1 MLTTK
6 QQNKWICLITAVL
19 LSFGAAGCSRF
30 QSGEMPEE
38 SDDHVEE
45 TLPKET
51 TPDETDQPVTSGYLT
66 IPEISLS
73 KAEALPY
80 PEDTALFSAAPIG
93 GEPVVYFFDN
103 NLTFYI
109 QTYLYSETEAAKEYY
124 TGTLTLPDGITD
136 GTVIYA
142 SRGGGSGEVD
152 IIVKAVH
159 ENEQVYLD
167 YYFNWNNENYLP
179 GSVVVLDDLQVQHL
193 IETIAFTENKSDNT
207 TEKNFVTLPDNFI
220 FPITDG
226 STSTTNLDK
235 AIRNAILGGDQT
247 VAHTKTYTSFRNLL
261 DGKCELIFTTPLSA
275 SQLQDMEREGFR
287 HEAEPVAGEGF
298 VFVVNKDNPV
308 DTLTVEQIKGIYS
321 GEITNWKEV
330 GGNDAEIIAYQ
341 RNADSGS
348 QNYMISF
355 MGDTPLMQPITEQ
368 TPASMS
374 GILDVIAGY
383 DNGIDAIGYSVYAY
397 SDGMYENIS
406 EIKYIKVNGVE
417 PSLTTLA
424 DGTYPLLGYNYAV
437 FSADEPEDSNVRA
450 LVKWMQSDEGQQVIA
465 DAGYIPYRRVE
476 GLTLPEPTT
485 KMLYTAV
492 GTSGVMK
499 PDETADYYYQC
510 NSVPDSFTAEG
521 LDEAVAAFIAD
532 AEAELALLDMEEMQ
546 NFVRSRFPWGYA
558 SEDIVVRKTLINGYL
573 SVVVGLWYNEG
584 TQDSPDYYYD
594 VHAAVFDIYTGERLE
609 LSDLFFEGLDF
620 TAILNQYLANEAA
633 ASYSMMAH
641 ITHAMLHDFT
651 GLYEGEFTFTAD
663 SIIFSRN
670 TCFADGVVLSLNGLL
685 DSMVTSVPRDMAG
698 YADADTPVYMKI
710 RSQYSGGIG
719 YAEEKNGIT
728 IWYLDREKAPVS
740 EEVCEKINGFIDNIY
755 ETYFIPEKLL
765 AIVSNEGITAESV
778 AVGPF
783 PDFDTEI
790 IGNRYILFR
799 GANLGYASVSSE
811 PYEFTVIDGHY
822 NPYYFHYYFNA
833 LTGEELRIGDLF
845 KDGWENEAEYSL
857 YNESYNKWDEG
868 SWTAYTEIVDAST
881 CRILYIADY
890 INAPYNM
897 GDMSDLE
904 IPVTVCVA
912 AENGDRVVVSVPRV
926 YVK

>member
-30 QSGEMPEE
+30 QSGEIPEE

-45 TLPKET
+45 HLPKET
-51 TPDETDQPVTSGYLT
+51 TPDETGQPVTSGCLN

-93 GEPVVYFFDN
+93 GEPVVYFLDN

-159 ENEQVYLD
+159 ENEPVYLD
-167 YYFNWNNENYLP
+167 YYFNYNNENYLP

-207 TEKNFVTLPDNFI
+207 PEKNFVTLPDNFI

-235 AIRNAILGGDQT
+235 AVRNAILGGEQT
-247 VAHTKTYTSFRNLL
+247 VAHTKTYTSFDNLL
-261 DGKCELIFTTPLSA
+261 NGKCQLIFTTPLSDT
-275 SQLQDMEREGFR
+275 QLKTMQDKGFR
-287 HEAEPVAGEGF
+287 HEADPVAGEGF

-355 MGDTPLMQPITEQ
+355 MGDTPLMKPVTDQI
-368 TPASMS
+368 PASMS

-437 FSADEPEDSNVRA
+437 FSADEPEDSHVRA
-450 LVKWMQSDEGQQVIA
+450 LVKWIQSDEGQQVIA
-465 DAGYIPYRRVE
+465 DAGYIPYRQVD
-476 GLTLPEPTT
+476 GLTLPESTT
-485 KMLYTAV
+485 KTLYTAKA
-492 GTSGVMK
+492 TSGIAK
-499 PDETADYYYQC
+499 PEVSADYYYHCRQY
-510 NSVPDSFTAEG
+510 VGIFADTAF
-521 LDEAVAAFIAD
+521 DKKV
-532 AEAELALLDMEEMQ
+532 Q
-546 NFVRSRFPWGYA
+546 NFVTAATDELSQYDEAEIKQFLKSRAEYCYGP
-558 SEDIVVRKTLINGYL
+558 EIVTNYSLTNGYL
-573 SVVVGLWYNEG
+573 SVLVGLRYNFG
-584 TQDSPDYYYD
+584 AQDSPDYYYD
-594 VHAAVFDIYTGERLE
+594 TRTAVFDIYTGEQLE
-609 LSDLFFEGLDF
+609 LSDLFFEGVDF
-620 TAILNQYLANEAA
+620 VPLLNKLLAEKAVTP
-633 ASYSMMAH
+633 YSGFGA
-641 ITHAMLHDFT
+641 THDMVRDFT
-651 GLYEGEFTFTAD
+651 GLYESEFTFTAS
-663 SIIFSRN
+663 SIIFKPG
-670 TCFADGVVLSLNGLL
+670 TCFADGVALSIADL
-685 DSMVTSVPRDMAG
+685 SEYMVTSIPRNMTG
-698 YADADTPVYMKI
+698 YVKTGIPVYTQI
-710 RSQYSGGIG
+710 RQFNAATVG

-728 IWYLDREKAPVS
+728 IWYLDAEKAPVS
-740 EEVCEKINGFIDNIY
+740 DEVCKEVNTFIDNIY
-755 ETYFIPEKLL
+755 DSYFAPEKLL
-765 AIVSNEGITAESV
+765 ARVDNAGITAESV
-778 AVGPF
+778 EIGPF
-783 PDFDTEI
+783 PDFDVTVV
-790 IGNRYILFR
+790 GNRYISFN
-799 GANLGYASVSSE
+799 GANLAVAKNSSE
-811 PYEFTVIDGHY
+811 PFEFSVIDNQYHPVAF
-822 NPYYFHYYFNA
+822 NYFINA
-833 LTGEELRIGDLF
+833 QTGEMLEVGDLF
-845 KDGWENEAEYSL
+845 KEGWG
-857 YNESYNKWDEG
+857 DEVK
-868 SWTAYTEIVDAST
+868 YTVVDANYSQYDSNT
-881 CRILYIADY
+881 WTPFTQSIDFGTSRILRIENYQA
-890 INAPYNM
+890 APYNR
-897 GDMSDLE
+897 GDLSDLDY
-904 IPVTVCVA
+904 PVTIYIITENDDKVA
-912 AENGDRVVVSVPRV
+912 VSVPRE
-926 YVK
+926 YIR